1 MVGAI
6 LAILVGLILLVGVL
20 GRIPGI
26 GPSLERLSGWLQQF
40 DVVLGVVAVVVG
52 VLSLFS
58 LPGIVLI
65 LAGLIL
71 AASAMRQVP
80 YMGPGLAK
88 LGQDLSQ
95 FRLIIGAILLIVGLL
110 GVLGPLFN
118 R

>member
-6 LAILVGLILLVGVL
+6 LAILVGLILLVGAL

-26 GPSLERLSGWLQQF
+26 GPALERMGEWLAQF
-40 DVVLGVVAVVVG
+40 DVVLGVVAVIVG
-52 VLSLFS
+52 ILSLFS
-58 LPGIVLI
+58 LQGIVLI

-71 AASAMRQVP
+71 AVSAMRQVP
-80 YMGPGLAK
+80 YVGPGLSK